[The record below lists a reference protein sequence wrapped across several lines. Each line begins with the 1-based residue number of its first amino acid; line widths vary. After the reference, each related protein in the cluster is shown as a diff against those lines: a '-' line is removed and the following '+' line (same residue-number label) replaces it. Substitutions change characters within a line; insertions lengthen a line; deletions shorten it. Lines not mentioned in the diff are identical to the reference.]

1 MWHNETTGSFHFRWF
16 IRLVSEI
23 FKFIFNSEIGI
34 VYENFL
40 TYLRNRK
47 VNTFI
52 TALIDLIILVWNA
65 KTKIFFKWNYFFWGG
80 GCVWGWGI
88 RWLKCS
94 FPLIFSGYLV
104 LGLLGIKADDISK
117 SEHWSSGA
125 LTWCGPDVKSLA
137 TFIISL
143 VDDCSD
149 D

>member
-65 KTKIFFKWNYFFWGG
+65 KTKIFFKWNYFFLGG
-80 GCVWGWGI
+80 GVRLGDKVVKMFI
-88 RWLKCS
+88 S
-94 FPLIFSGYLV
+94 IDFSGYLV

-125 LTWCGPDVKSLA
+125 LTWCGSDVKSLA

>member
-34 VYENFL
+34 VYENLL

-65 KTKIFFKWNYFFWGG
+65 KIKIFFKWNYFFWGG
-80 GCVWGWGI
+80 GGVRLGDKVVKMFI
-88 RWLKCS
+88 S
-94 FPLIFSGYLV
+94 IDFSGYLV

-117 SEHWSSGA
+117 SEHWSSGK
-125 LTWCGPDVKSLA
+125 LTWCGSDVKSLA

>member
-34 VYENFL
+34 VYENLL

-80 GCVWGWGI
+80 GCVRLGDKVVKMFI
-88 RWLKCS
+88 S
-94 FPLIFSGYLV
+94 IDFSGYLV

-125 LTWCGPDVKSLA
+125 LTWCGCDVKSLA

>member
-80 GCVWGWGI
+80 GGVRLGDKVVKMFI
-88 RWLKCS
+88 S
-94 FPLIFSGYLV
+94 IDFSGYLV

-117 SEHWSSGA
+117 SEHWSSGK
-125 LTWCGPDVKSLA
+125 LTWCGSDVKSLA

>member
-34 VYENFL
+34 VYENLL

-65 KTKIFFKWNYFFWGG
+65 KTKIFFKWNYFFLGG
-80 GCVWGWGI
+80 GGVRLGDKMVKMFI
-88 RWLKCS
+88 S
-94 FPLIFSGYLV
+94 IDFSGYLV

-125 LTWCGPDVKSLA
+125 LTWCGSDVKSLA